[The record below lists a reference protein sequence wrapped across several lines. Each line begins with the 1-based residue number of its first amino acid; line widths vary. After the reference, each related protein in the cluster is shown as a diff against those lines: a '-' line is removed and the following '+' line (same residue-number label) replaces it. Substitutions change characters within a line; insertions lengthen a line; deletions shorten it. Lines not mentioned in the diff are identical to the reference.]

1 MANTTI
7 SSLLNQ
13 TTAAPETC
21 VNVAN
26 YFCSDKGI
34 ILPIF
39 VEATWPIGLR
49 AFLYL
54 FAMLYC
60 FMGVAIIADV
70 FMCSIEVITS
80 KTKTISMVKPGTDIV
95 EEVEVRIWN
104 DTVANLTLM
113 ALGSSAPEILLS
125 IVGIIKTGFK
135 SEELGP
141 STIVGSAAFNL
152 LVITGV
158 CVSSI
163 PTGEIRRIK
172 AVKVFAVT
180 AFFSIFA
187 YAWLYI
193 VLVLNTKDVMDL
205 WEAIVTFMFFP
216 ILVILAYIADK
227 DYCSRRV
234 DVEKETDHLE
244 LGMGGSQHD
253 QPRLQFSNSSYISH
267 EEESQSGT
275 VLAEYSGAVT
285 ELKPGHVNKQSVSEF
300 VKEISKYS
308 GGKLSPEEAAKLAAL
323 KIQENEKHDRSW
335 YRVNATRWLVGG
347 RKVSVNVNNSL
358 KEVYEKAKNKDEVPL
373 IIDSASD
380 LSQGGTF
387 SVVEFSASSCAVME
401 SQGTVEVSV
410 LRSGRTN
417 TRVPFRYETI
427 DGTAEAGSDYIPQKD
442 VLVFEPGESM
452 KNIKIVIV
460 DDNQWEA
467 DETFFVKLSVDP
479 DSGAVLGRK
488 SINEITIINDDDP
501 GVLDFTKPSFIFK
514 ESAGIA
520 SVPVQRTKGSDGVIS
535 VKWKTK
541 DMRAVNGRDYV
552 GGEGML
558 EFQHGETEKNIDI
571 QIFDDKDFEKDED
584 FMVELS
590 DAAGGAMIGR
600 QRRTVI
606 TIVNDDE
613 YNGLVDRVLTIVN
626 VNMDHLQ
633 LASSTW
639 GGQFRDAMN
648 VNGGDVENA
657 TTMDYVMH
665 FLTFGWKVM
674 FALTPPVNF
683 LGGWLTFLV
692 SLMGFIFLLTVII
705 SDLATTFGCLIDLE
719 DNITAITLVAMG
731 TSLPDL
737 FASRTAAKA
746 EKYAD
751 ASIGNVTGSNS
762 VNVFLGLGLPWLIAS
777 IYWEAQGEKF
787 AVPAGSLAFS
797 VMAYSICAILCI
809 ILLVIRRIVP
819 AFGRAELGGTPS
831 LKYFS
836 SFLMAMLWVLY
847 IVLAILETKKVIVV
861 PL

>member
-7 SSLLNQ
+7 ASFLNQ
-13 TTAAPETC
+13 TTASPETC

-39 VEATWPIGLR
+39 VEATWPIALR

-80 KTKTISMVKPGTDIV
+80 KTKTISIVKPGTDIV

-152 LVITGV
+152 LIITGV
-158 CVSSI
+158 CVSAI
-163 PTGEIRRIK
+163 PAGEVRKIK

-244 LGMGGSQHD
+244 LEYAGM
-253 QPRLQFSNSSYISH
+253 
-267 EEESQSGT
+267 
-275 VLAEYSGAVT
+275 AA

-358 KEVYEKAKNKDEVPL
+358 KEKLEGSQVYDKAKNKDEVPL

-460 DDNQWEA
+460 DDNQWET

-552 GGEGML
+552 GGEGVL

-600 QRRTVI
+600 QRRTVV

-683 LGGWLTFLV
+683 LGGWLTFIV

-705 SDLATTFGCLIDLE
+705 SDLATTFGCLIELE

-737 FASRTAAKA
+737 FASRTAARA

-809 ILLVIRRIVP
+809 IILVIRRIVP

-831 LKYFS
+831 LKYVS
-836 SFLMAMLWVLY
+836 SGLMASLWVLY

>member
-7 SSLLNQ
+7 SPLLNQ

-21 VNVAN
+21 INPYN

-80 KTKTISMVKPGTDIV
+80 KTKKISIVKPGTDIV

-125 IVGIIKTGFK
+125 IVGIIKTGFRA
-135 SEELGP
+135 EELGP

-152 LVITGV
+152 LIITAV
-158 CVSSI
+158 CVSAI
-163 PTGEIRRIK
+163 PAGEVRRIK

-193 VLVLNTKDVMDL
+193 VLVLNTKDEMDL

-267 EEESQSGT
+267 EEY
-275 VLAEYSGAVT
+275 AGAVS

-347 RKVSVNVNNSL
+347 RKVSVNVNSTL
-358 KEVYEKAKNKDEVPL
+358 KEKLEGSQVYEKAKNKDEVPL

-460 DDNQWEA
+460 DDNQWET

-514 ESAGIA
+514 ESAGTA
-520 SVPVQRTKGSDGVIS
+520 SIPVQRTKGSDGVIS

-552 GGEGML
+552 GGEGVL

-590 DAAGGAMIGR
+590 DAAGGALIGR

-665 FLTFGWKVM
+665 FLTFGWKVL

-705 SDLATTFGCLIDLE
+705 SDLASTFGCLIKLE
-719 DNITAITLVAMG
+719 DNLTAITLVAMG

-737 FASRTAAKA
+737 FASRTAARA

-777 IYWEAQGEKF
+777 IYWQAQGKTF
-787 AVPAGSLAFS
+787 QVPAGSLAFS

-809 ILLVIRRIVP
+809 ILLVLRRIVP
-819 AFGRAELGGTPS
+819 AFGKAELGGTPS
-831 LKYFS
+831 LKYLS
-836 SFLMAMLWVLY
+836 SAIMVMLWVLY
-847 IVLAILETKKVIVV
+847 ITLAILDTKKVINV

>member
-7 SSLLNQ
+7 SPLLNQ

-21 VNVAN
+21 INPYN

-80 KTKTISMVKPGTDIV
+80 KTKKISIVKPGTDIV

-125 IVGIIKTGFK
+125 IVGIIKTGFRA
-135 SEELGP
+135 EELGP

-152 LVITGV
+152 LIITAV
-158 CVSSI
+158 CVSAI
-163 PTGEIRRIK
+163 PAGEVRRIK

-193 VLVLNTKDVMDL
+193 VLVLNTKDEMDL

-244 LGMGGSQHD
+244 L
-253 QPRLQFSNSSYISH
+253 
-267 EEESQSGT
+267 
-275 VLAEYSGAVT
+275 EYAGAVS

-347 RKVSVNVNNSL
+347 RKVSVNVNSTL

-460 DDNQWEA
+460 DDNQWET

-514 ESAGIA
+514 ESAGTA
-520 SVPVQRTKGSDGVIS
+520 SIPVQRTKGSDGVIS

-552 GGEGML
+552 GGEGVL

-590 DAAGGAMIGR
+590 DAAGGALIGR

-613 YNGLVDRVLTIVN
+613 YNGLVDRVLTI
-626 VNMDHLQ
+626 
-633 LASSTW
+633 
-639 GGQFRDAMN
+639 FRDAMN

-665 FLTFGWKVM
+665 FLTFGWKVL

-705 SDLATTFGCLIDLE
+705 SDLASTFGCLIKLE
-719 DNITAITLVAMG
+719 DNLTAITLVAMG

-737 FASRTAAKA
+737 FASRTAARA

-777 IYWEAQGEKF
+777 IYWQAQGKTF
-787 AVPAGSLAFS
+787 QVPAGSLAFS

-809 ILLVIRRIVP
+809 ILLVLRRIVP
-819 AFGRAELGGTPS
+819 AFGKAELGGTPS
-831 LKYFS
+831 LKYLS
-836 SFLMAMLWVLY
+836 SAIMVMLWVLY
-847 IVLAILETKKVIVV
+847 ITLAILDTKKVINV

>member
-7 SSLLNQ
+7 ASFLNQ
-13 TTAAPETC
+13 TTASPETC

-39 VEATWPIGLR
+39 VEATWPIALR

-80 KTKTISMVKPGTDIV
+80 KTKTISIVKPGTDIV

-152 LVITGV
+152 LIITGV
-158 CVSSI
+158 CVSAI
-163 PTGEIRRIK
+163 PAGEVRKIK

-244 LGMGGSQHD
+244 L
-253 QPRLQFSNSSYISH
+253 
-267 EEESQSGT
+267 EESQSGT
-275 VLAEYSGAVT
+275 VLAEYAGMAA

-358 KEVYEKAKNKDEVPL
+358 KEKLEGSQVYDKAKNKDEVPL

-460 DDNQWEA
+460 DDNQWET

-552 GGEGML
+552 GGEGVL

-600 QRRTVI
+600 QRRTVV

-683 LGGWLTFLV
+683 LGGWLTFIV

-705 SDLATTFGCLIDLE
+705 SDLATTFGCLIELE

-737 FASRTAAKA
+737 FASRTAARA

-809 ILLVIRRIVP
+809 IILVIRRIVP

-831 LKYFS
+831 LKYVS
-836 SFLMAMLWVLY
+836 SGLMASLWVLY

>member
-7 SSLLNQ
+7 ASFLNQ
-13 TTAAPETC
+13 TTASPDTC

-39 VEATWPIGLR
+39 VEATWPIALR

-80 KTKTISMVKPGTDIV
+80 KTKTISIVKPGTDIV
-95 EEVEVRIWN
+95 EEVDVRIWN

-152 LVITGV
+152 LIITGV
-158 CVSSI
+158 CVSAI
-163 PTGEIRRIK
+163 PAGEVRKIK

-244 LGMGGSQHD
+244 LEYAGM
-253 QPRLQFSNSSYISH
+253 
-267 EEESQSGT
+267 
-275 VLAEYSGAVT
+275 AA

-358 KEVYEKAKNKDEVPL
+358 KEVYDKAKNKDEVPL

-460 DDNQWEA
+460 DDNQWET

-552 GGEGML
+552 GGEGVL

-600 QRRTVI
+600 QRRTVV

-683 LGGWLTFLV
+683 LGGWLTFIV

-705 SDLATTFGCLIDLE
+705 SDLATTFGCLIELE

-737 FASRTAAKA
+737 FASRTAARA

-809 ILLVIRRIVP
+809 IILVIRRIVP

-831 LKYFS
+831 LKYVS
-836 SFLMAMLWVLY
+836 SGLMASLWVLY

>member
-7 SSLLNQ
+7 ASFLNQ
-13 TTAAPETC
+13 TTASPDTC

-39 VEATWPIGLR
+39 VEATWPIALR

-80 KTKTISMVKPGTDIV
+80 KTKTISIVKPGTDIV
-95 EEVEVRIWN
+95 EEVDVRIWN

-152 LVITGV
+152 LIITGV
-158 CVSSI
+158 CVSAI
-163 PTGEIRRIK
+163 PAGEVRKIK

-244 LGMGGSQHD
+244 LEYAGM
-253 QPRLQFSNSSYISH
+253 
-267 EEESQSGT
+267 
-275 VLAEYSGAVT
+275 AA

-358 KEVYEKAKNKDEVPL
+358 KEKLEGSQVYDKAKNKDEVPL

-460 DDNQWEA
+460 DDNQWET

-552 GGEGML
+552 GGEGVL

-600 QRRTVI
+600 QRRTVV

-683 LGGWLTFLV
+683 LGGWLTFIV

-705 SDLATTFGCLIDLE
+705 SDLATTFGCLIELE

-737 FASRTAAKA
+737 FASRTAARA

-809 ILLVIRRIVP
+809 IILVIRRIVP

-831 LKYFS
+831 LKYVS
-836 SFLMAMLWVLY
+836 SGLMASLWVLY

>member
-7 SSLLNQ
+7 ASFLNQ
-13 TTAAPETC
+13 TTASPDTC

-39 VEATWPIGLR
+39 VEATWPIALR

-80 KTKTISMVKPGTDIV
+80 KTKTISIVKPGTDIV
-95 EEVEVRIWN
+95 EEVDVRIWN

-152 LVITGV
+152 LIITGV
-158 CVSSI
+158 CVSAI
-163 PTGEIRRIK
+163 PAGEVRKIK

-244 LGMGGSQHD
+244 L
-253 QPRLQFSNSSYISH
+253 
-267 EEESQSGT
+267 EESQSGT
-275 VLAEYSGAVT
+275 VLAEYAGMAA

-358 KEVYEKAKNKDEVPL
+358 KEKLEGSQVYDKAKNKDEVPL

-460 DDNQWEA
+460 DDNQWET

-552 GGEGML
+552 GGEGVL

-600 QRRTVI
+600 QRRTVV

-683 LGGWLTFLV
+683 LGGWLTFIV

-705 SDLATTFGCLIDLE
+705 SDLATTFGCLIELE

-737 FASRTAAKA
+737 FASRTAARA

-809 ILLVIRRIVP
+809 IILVIRRIVP

-831 LKYFS
+831 LKYVS
-836 SFLMAMLWVLY
+836 SGLMASLWVLY